1 MRSINMHTPDHPGLK
16 RRDFVK
22 LTLAAGLAFTT
33 APRGWAADEKHGIP
47 RRQLG
52 KTGESVSLAGLG
64 GYHIG
69 MQRDEAESIR
79 IIRAAIEG
87 GINFMD
93 NCWDYNEG
101 ASEIRMGKALQD
113 GYRDRVFLMTKIDGR
128 DKATAAKQIEESIR
142 RLQVDHVDL
151 MQFHEIIRMDDADRI
166 FAEGGALEAMRAAQ
180 KAGKVRFIGFT
191 GHKDPKIHLHM
202 LNLAQKNGVHFD
214 AVQLPLN
221 VMDAHYD
228 SFERK
233 VLPVLRER
241 GIGVLAMK
249 PLGGGVILKSK
260 TASPTECLHYAMNLP
275 VDVVIT
281 GCESMEN
288 LEQALQ
294 ATRTFQPM
302 KKPDVEALL
311 TKTAKAA
318 KAGEFEKYKTSERF
332 DATSRHPEWL
342 G

>member
-1 MRSINMHTPDHPGLK
+1 MNPTNSPGLK

-22 LTLAAGLAFTT
+22 LTLGAGLAMAA
-33 APRGWAADEKHGIP
+33 APRAWAAKGHAIP
-47 RRQLG
+47 RRKLG
-52 KTGESVSLAGLG
+52 KTGEAISLIGLG

-79 IIRAAIEG
+79 IIRAALDAG
-87 GINFMD
+87 VNFMD
-93 NCWDYNEG
+93 NCWDYHEG
-101 ASEIRMGKALQD
+101 ASEIRMGKALQG
-113 GYRDRVFLMTKIDGR
+113 GYRDRAFLMTKIDGR
-128 DKATAAKQIEESIR
+128 DKGTAAKQIEESLR

-151 MQFHEIIRMDDADRI
+151 MQFHEIIRMNDVDRI

-180 KAGKVRFIGFT
+180 KAGKIRFTGFT
-191 GHKDPKIHLHM
+191 GHKDPEIHLHM
-202 LNLAQKNGVHFD
+202 LEVAQKHGVHFD

-249 PLGGGVILKSK
+249 PLGGGVILKSN
-260 TASPTECLHYAMNLP
+260 TATPSECLHYAMNLP

-288 LEQALQ
+288 LEQALE
-294 ATRTFQPM
+294 AARTFQPM

-318 KAGEFEKYKTSERF
+318 EEGEFEKYKTSERF